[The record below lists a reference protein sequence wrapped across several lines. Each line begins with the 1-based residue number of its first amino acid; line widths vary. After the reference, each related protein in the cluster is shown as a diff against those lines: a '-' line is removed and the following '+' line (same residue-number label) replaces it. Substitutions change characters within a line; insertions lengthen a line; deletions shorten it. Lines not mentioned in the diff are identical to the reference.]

1 MWLPRE
7 RFFLLLQVISTWKED
22 FRKLPILLFPQS
34 NLCLGSS
41 INITLSNVILLMLG
55 PFISVTH
62 VYLILFLRYSAFFNR
77 PVTITPIYAN
87 TTCHSPEKSRRTS
100 LSKSSSLSSSPLS
113 YPPINATK
121 VSAYPSPSAPTT
133 QKRQVHLVCSG
144 RTVCVAT
151 SNVCITSSECARLF
165 LDEGYAIGQL
175 FRKLGRVPRF
185 ELLDAGL
192 VDDQENNGGVQGE
205 LVTGRDEISEEKAS
219 LLRKRRARR
228 KMWRRYTLSIDGF
241 IADIVEV
248 FPDRDMFIRGE
259 EWLAEP
265 QFLTLPS
272 LSISI
277 PQPGCISVMP
287 TPGISLSP
295 TETLV
300 PSDDLFQNSDAES
313 DVCHD
318 TVVVSAPQITERDSW
333 SESGGLLRFMAVFIA
348 IILLLN
354 MNREGDRSSSGGVNV
369 GLQAVSSL
377 LGRVAKLLDVSGY
390 RED

>member
-1 MWLPRE
+1 
-7 RFFLLLQVISTWKED
+7 
-22 FRKLPILLFPQS
+22 
-34 NLCLGSS
+34 
-41 INITLSNVILLMLG
+41 
-55 PFISVTH
+55 
-62 VYLILFLRYSAFFNR
+62 
-77 PVTITPIYAN
+77 
-87 TTCHSPEKSRRTS
+87 
-100 LSKSSSLSSSPLS
+100 
-113 YPPINATK
+113 
-121 VSAYPSPSAPTT
+121 
-133 QKRQVHLVCSG
+133 
-144 RTVCVAT
+144 
-151 SNVCITSSECARLF
+151 
-165 LDEGYAIGQL
+165 
-175 FRKLGRVPRF
+175 
-185 ELLDAGL
+185 
-192 VDDQENNGGVQGE
+192 
-205 LVTGRDEISEEKAS
+205 
-219 LLRKRRARR
+219 
-228 KMWRRYTLSIDGF
+228 MWRRYTLSIDGF

-277 PQPGCISVMP
+277 PQPGSISVMP

-354 MNREGDRSSSGGVNV
+354 MNREGDRSSSVGVNV

-377 LGRVAKLLDVSGY
+377 LGRVAKLLDVYGY